1 MMLTPGTCAQL
12 LSLYEAMA
20 VAARA
25 NDWDTLTELECLAAE
40 LRKSAQRTP
49 ASTAL
54 SADEETTLAANI
66 RSILAL
72 EREIRAHVEPM
83 LESTRKLLS
92 STVRDKAVRNA
103 YGNLGG

>member
-1 MMLTPGTCAQL
+1 MLN
-12 LSLYEAMA
+12 LYEAMA

-25 NDWDTLTELECLAAE
+25 NNWDKLTELECLAAE
-40 LRKSAQRTP
+40 LRKSAQRAPT
-49 ASTAL
+49 STAL
-54 SADEETTLAANI
+54 SADEQIALAASI

-72 EREIRAHVEPM
+72 EREIRTHVEPM

-92 STVRDKAVRNA
+92 TTVRDKAVRNA